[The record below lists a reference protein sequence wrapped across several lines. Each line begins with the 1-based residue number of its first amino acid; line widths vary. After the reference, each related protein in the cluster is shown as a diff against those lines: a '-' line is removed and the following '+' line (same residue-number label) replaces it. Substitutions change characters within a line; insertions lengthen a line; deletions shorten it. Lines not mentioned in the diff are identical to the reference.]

1 MVGDSDSKMGI
12 DILRLVLEEDK
23 KIIEGQQR
31 IMDLTPDIRVMPTAH
46 DLAIGY
52 YDRAIARL
60 LKAED
65 SSAEAA
71 A

>member
-1 MVGDSDSKMGI
+1 MGV

-31 IMDLTPDIRVMPTAH
+31 IMDLTPEIRVLPTAH
-46 DLAIGY
+46 DVAIGY
-52 YDRAIARL
+52 YDRAISRL
-60 LKAED
+60 LKAEN